1 MYALVVVQ
9 DQLDFDIILTTY
21 NMVISS
27 SEDRVLFKK
36 MQFVYVVFDEA
47 HMLKNMASQRYEQLM
62 KIRY

>member
-1 MYALVVVQ
+1 
-9 DQLDFDIILTTY
+9 
-21 NMVISS
+21 MVISS

-62 KIRY
+62 KIR